1 MPRFLPD
8 NLKKC
13 KVTEGSWKVMPL
25 IISIIGYSKSGKTT
39 LLEKIIPILTGKGY
53 SVGVIKHTRH
63 DFSLDQPGK
72 DSYRFRMSG
81 ADGVALVGSGQI
93 GFLGKMDGTGAL
105 ALDQIEQSFF
115 SDRDI
120 ILTEGFKKGDKPK
133 IAVLTKGKEEQLFKD
148 LEGSIV
154 ATVGDS
160 PARKELPHFK
170 PDNPEG
176 LVELL
181 EQRFLKDL
189 RKPSIRVILD
199 GKNIPMNHFV
209 QEIVRGGILGILSP
223 LKGFKDSQRVEVKI
237 GPQDKEK
244 S

>member
-1 MPRFLPD
+1 
-8 NLKKC
+8 
-13 KVTEGSWKVMPL
+13 MPL
-25 IISIIGYSKSGKTT
+25 IISIVGYSKSGKTT

-53 SVGVIKHTRH
+53 SVGVIKHSGH
-63 DFSLDQPGK
+63 AFSLDQPGK
-72 DSYRFRMSG
+72 DSQRFERAG
-81 ADGVALVGSGQI
+81 ADGVVLVGSGQI
-93 GFLGKMDGTGAL
+93 GFLGKTDESETLM
-105 ALDQIEQSFF
+105 LDRIEQSFF

-148 LEGSIV
+148 LEGSMV
-154 ATVGDS
+154 ATVGDR
-160 PARKELPHFK
+160 PAQKDLPHFK

-181 EQRFLKDL
+181 EQRFLKD
-189 RKPSIRVILD
+189 RHKPSIRVILD

-209 QEIVRGGILGILSP
+209 QEIVRSGILGILSP
-223 LKGFKDSQRVEVKI
+223 LKGFRDSQKVEVKI
-237 GPQDKEK
+237 GLQDKGK

>member
-1 MPRFLPD
+1 
-8 NLKKC
+8 
-13 KVTEGSWKVMPL
+13 MPL
-25 IISIIGYSKSGKTT
+25 ILSVVGYSKSGKTT

-53 SVGVIKHTRH
+53 SVGVIKHTGH

-72 DSYRFRMSG
+72 DTHRLRLSG
-81 ADGVALVGSGQI
+81 AAGVALVGSGQI
-93 GFLGKMDGTGAL
+93 GFFGKMNEAETLMADRL
-105 ALDQIEQSFF
+105 EQSFF

-154 ATVGDS
+154 ATVGDI
-160 PARKELPHFK
+160 PVRKDVPHFK

-181 EQRFLKDL
+181 EQRFLKGQ

-209 QEIVRGGILGILSP
+209 QEIVRSGILGILSS
-223 LKGFKDSQRVEVKI
+223 LKGFRDSQKVEVKI
-237 GPQDKEK
+237 GLQDKGK